1 MLKLLR
7 NLRRQEWA
15 MAAVCAVLILGQIY
29 FDLALP
35 DYMSSLTVLIK
46 TPGSTLSD
54 ILHTGLEML
63 GCTLASAVLCVI
75 CGYLTAKVAAGFS
88 FSIREAVFHKIA
100 DFGQQEMMTFSVPS
114 LINRT
119 TNDITQVQMLTAMGL
134 QILIKSPVMAVW
146 AIIKIV
152 GKSWTLSAITAG
164 FVAALL
170 VMMAVIIGVVVPRF
184 RRVQKLTDH
193 INLVAR
199 ENLNG
204 INVVHAYNAEDY
216 QNAKFWKGNEEL
228 MRTQL
233 FNQRAF
239 AFLMPGVTLAM
250 NALSLVIYW
259 VGASIVNAVPAAD
272 TAARLAAFSDI
283 VVFGT
288 YATYVIMSIMMM
300 VMIIMMLPAAQVS
313 AQRINEV
320 LETRN
325 SLTQGARIDALETGT
340 VEFRD
345 VSFHYPSSDKNVL
358 EHITFQ
364 AKRGET
370 VAFIGATG
378 SGKTTLVSLAA
389 RFYDATE
396 GTVLVDGVDVRDYTF
411 DALYDRIGY
420 VTQKAI
426 LFSGDVRGNVLFGAS
441 RGKDSDADVQKAL
454 ELAQASEFVDRMPG
468 GIHAPIAE
476 GGTNVS
482 GGQKQRLSIAR
493 ALARR
498 PEILVFDDSFSA
510 LDYRTDTRLRA
521 GLDRE
526 LKETVA
532 FIGATGSGKTTL
544 VSLAARFYDATEGTV
559 LVDGVDVRDYTF
571 DALYDRIGYVTQKAI
586 LFSGDVRGNVLFGA
600 SRGKDSDADV
610 QKALELAQASEFV
623 DRMPG
628 GIHAP
633 IAEGGTNVSGGQKQR
648 LSIARALARRPEI
661 LVFDDSF
668 SALDYRTDTRLRAG
682 LDRELKDTTRLIVA
696 QRIGTI
702 RNADKI
708 IVLDEGRMVGMGTH
722 EELMQT
728 CPIYQEIAR
737 SQLSQEELGA

>member
-1 MLKLLR
+1 MLKLLH
-7 NLRRQEWA
+7 NLRRREWT
-15 MAAVCAVLILGQIY
+15 MAAVCTVLILGQIY
-29 FDLALP
+29 FDLSLP
-35 DYMSSLTVLIK
+35 DYMSNLTVLIK
-46 TPGSTLSD
+46 TPGSTMSD
-54 ILHTGLEML
+54 ILDTGLKML
-63 GCTLASAVLCVI
+63 GCTLASAALCVI

-88 FSIREAVFHKIA
+88 FSIRENIFHKIA
-100 DFGQQEMMTFSVPS
+100 DFGQQEMMSFSVPS

-119 TNDITQVQMLTAMGL
+119 TNDITQVQMLVAIGL

-164 FVAALL
+164 FVVALL
-170 VMMAVIIGVVVPRF
+170 VMMVVIIGVVVPRF

-216 QNAKFWKGNEEL
+216 QNAKFLKGNETL

-259 VGASIVNAVPAAD
+259 VGASIVNAIPAAD
-272 TAARLAAFSDI
+272 AAGRLSTFSNI

-300 VMIIMMLPAAQVS
+300 VMIIMLSPAAQVS

-320 LETRN
+320 LETRD
-325 SLTQGARIDALETGT
+325 SLIQGTRADASETGT

-345 VSFHYPSSDKNVL
+345 VSFHYPSSNKNVL

-364 AKRGET
+364 ARQGET

-396 GTVLVDGVDVRDYTF
+396 GQVLVDGVDVKDYTF
-411 DALYDRIGY
+411 DALYDRVGY
-420 VTQKAI
+420 MTQKAI

-441 RGKDSDADVQKAL
+441 RGGDSDEDVRKAL
-454 ELAQASEFVDRMPG
+454 DLAQASEFVDKLPG

-510 LDYRTDTRLRA
+510 LDYRTDA
-521 GLDRE
+521 
-526 LKETVA
+526 K
-532 FIGATGSGKTTL
+532 
-544 VSLAARFYDATEGTV
+544 
-559 LVDGVDVRDYTF
+559 
-571 DALYDRIGYVTQKAI
+571 
-586 LFSGDVRGNVLFGA
+586 
-600 SRGKDSDADV
+600 
-610 QKALELAQASEFV
+610 
-623 DRMPG
+623 
-628 GIHAP
+628 
-633 IAEGGTNVSGGQKQR
+633 
-648 LSIARALARRPEI
+648 
-661 LVFDDSF
+661 
-668 SALDYRTDTRLRAG
+668 LRAG

-702 RNADKI
+702 RDADKI
-708 IVLDEGRMVGMGTH
+708 IVLDEGKMVGMGTH
-722 EELMQT
+722 DELMRT
-728 CPIYQEIAR
+728 CPVYQEIAR

>member
-1 MLKLLR
+1 MLKLLH
-7 NLRRQEWA
+7 NLRRREWT
-15 MAAVCAVLILGQIY
+15 MAAACAVLILGQIY
-29 FDLALP
+29 FDLSLP
-35 DYMSSLTVLIK
+35 DYMSDLTVLIK
-46 TPGSTLSD
+46 TPDSTLAD

-88 FSIREAVFHKIA
+88 FSVREAVFRKIA
-100 DFGQQEMMTFSVPS
+100 DFGQQEMMAFSVPS

-134 QILIKSPVMAVW
+134 QILIKSPIMAVW

-170 VMMAVIIGVVVPRF
+170 VMMVVIIGVVVPRF
-184 RRVQKLTDH
+184 RRVQKLTDR

-216 QNAKFWKGNEEL
+216 QNAKFQRGNEEL
-228 MRTQL
+228 MHTQL

-259 VGASIVNAVPAAD
+259 VGASIVNGVSAAD
-272 TAARLAAFSDI
+272 TAARLATFSNI

-300 VMIIMMLPAAQVS
+300 VMIIMLIPAAQVS

-325 SLTQGARIDALETGT
+325 SLTQGTRTDAPEAGT

-358 EHITFQ
+358 EHISFT
-364 AKRGET
+364 ARRGET

-396 GTVLVDGVDVRDYTF
+396 GQVLVDGVDVRDYTF
-411 DALYDRIGY
+411 DALYDRVGY
-420 VTQKAI
+420 MTQKAV
-426 LFSGDVRGNVLFGAS
+426 LFSGDIRSNVLFGAS
-441 RGKDSDADVQKAL
+441 RGGNSDEDVQKAL
-454 ELAQASEFVDRMPG
+454 DLAQASEFVDRMPG
-468 GIHAPIAE
+468 GIRAPIAE

-510 LDYRTDTRLRA
+510 LDYRTDA
-521 GLDRE
+521 
-526 LKETVA
+526 K
-532 FIGATGSGKTTL
+532 
-544 VSLAARFYDATEGTV
+544 
-559 LVDGVDVRDYTF
+559 
-571 DALYDRIGYVTQKAI
+571 
-586 LFSGDVRGNVLFGA
+586 
-600 SRGKDSDADV
+600 
-610 QKALELAQASEFV
+610 
-623 DRMPG
+623 
-628 GIHAP
+628 
-633 IAEGGTNVSGGQKQR
+633 
-648 LSIARALARRPEI
+648 
-661 LVFDDSF
+661 
-668 SALDYRTDTRLRAG
+668 LRAG

-708 IVLDEGRMVGMGTH
+708 IVLDEGKMVGMGTH
-722 EELMQT
+722 RELMQS
-728 CPIYQEIAR
+728 CPVYQEIAR
-737 SQLSQEELGA
+737 SQLSREELGA

>member
-1 MLKLLR
+1 
-7 NLRRQEWA
+7 
-15 MAAVCAVLILGQIY
+15 
-29 FDLALP
+29 
-35 DYMSSLTVLIK
+35 MSNLTVLIK
-46 TPGSTLSD
+46 TPGSTMSD
-54 ILHTGLEML
+54 ILDTGLKML
-63 GCTLASAVLCVI
+63 GCTLASAALCVI

-88 FSIREAVFHKIA
+88 FSIRENIFHKIA
-100 DFGQQEMMTFSVPS
+100 DFGQQEMMSFSVPS

-119 TNDITQVQMLTAMGL
+119 TNDITQVQMLVAIGL

-164 FVAALL
+164 FVVALL
-170 VMMAVIIGVVVPRF
+170 VMMVVIIGVVVPRF

-216 QNAKFWKGNEEL
+216 QNAKFLKGNETL

-259 VGASIVNAVPAAD
+259 VGASIVNAIPAAD
-272 TAARLAAFSDI
+272 AAERLSTFSNI

-300 VMIIMMLPAAQVS
+300 VMIIMLSPAAQVS

-320 LETRN
+320 LETRD
-325 SLTQGARIDALETGT
+325 SLIQGTRADASETGT

-345 VSFHYPSSDKNVL
+345 VSFHYPSSNKNVL

-364 AKRGET
+364 ARQGET

-396 GTVLVDGVDVRDYTF
+396 GQVLVDGVDVKDYTF
-411 DALYDRIGY
+411 DALYDRVGY
-420 VTQKAI
+420 MTQKAI

-441 RGKDSDADVQKAL
+441 RGGDSDEDVRKAL
-454 ELAQASEFVDRMPG
+454 DLAQASEFVDKMPG

-510 LDYRTDTRLRA
+510 LDYRTDA
-521 GLDRE
+521 
-526 LKETVA
+526 K
-532 FIGATGSGKTTL
+532 
-544 VSLAARFYDATEGTV
+544 
-559 LVDGVDVRDYTF
+559 
-571 DALYDRIGYVTQKAI
+571 
-586 LFSGDVRGNVLFGA
+586 
-600 SRGKDSDADV
+600 
-610 QKALELAQASEFV
+610 
-623 DRMPG
+623 
-628 GIHAP
+628 
-633 IAEGGTNVSGGQKQR
+633 
-648 LSIARALARRPEI
+648 
-661 LVFDDSF
+661 
-668 SALDYRTDTRLRAG
+668 LRAG

-702 RNADKI
+702 RDADKI
-708 IVLDEGRMVGMGTH
+708 IVLDEGKMVGMGTH
-722 EELMQT
+722 RELMQT
-728 CPIYQEIAR
+728 CPVYQEIAR
-737 SQLSQEELGA
+737 SQLSREELGA